1 MSLIINREIRKSFSI
16 FIPIKP
22 QEEMEALVEA
32 SIIVDRASALMIQG
46 KISPEELLEMVDP
59 FIDDMDQYIGEIEAN
74 LNEIY
79 LGD

>member
-16 FIPIKP
+16 FIPIAP

-32 SIIVDRASALMIQG
+32 SIIVDRASKLMVQG
-46 KISPEELLEMVDP
+46 QILPEELLEMVEP
-59 FIDDMDQYIGEIEAN
+59 YIHDMDQYIEEVEFNLDEIN
-74 LNEIY
+74 